1 MNYIY
6 DIYLNFNK
14 NFYDFCE
21 WDKNDK
27 IIHVKSIPLYKV
39 SEECIKNIYKNN
51 FTLSKEEFKNIL
63 RKSITWNKCDKYRN
77 YALFADNNNIIAIEF
92 DNNGNS
98 IKRSSLIV
106 SEELEILESIYKMKE
121 INIDLKNKRKID
133 YVLKTR
139 KQIDDEFFI
148 KNELL
153 NMDIKKLQY
162 IFFECFNKKELNKQT
177 IINKLINLSKNSK
190 INKNLYSIL
199 KLTSTYN
206 K

>member
-1 MNYIY
+1 M
-6 DIYLNFNK
+6 
-14 NFYDFCE
+14 
-21 WDKNDK
+21 
-27 IIHVKSIPLYKV
+27 
-39 SEECIKNIYKNN
+39 
-51 FTLSKEEFKNIL
+51 
-63 RKSITWNKCDKYRN
+63 
-77 YALFADNNNIIAIEF
+77 FADNNNIIAIEF